1 MGTAAILGVLVAS
14 VYLLFPRKVR
24 SKAGQQAEEE
34 SGKPLPANQ
43 AAAQGPLATVEKP

>member
-24 SKAGQQAEEE
+24 SKSGQHAGKEP
-34 SGKPLPANQ
+34 GGPLQANQ
-43 AAAQGPLATVEKP
+43 AAAQDPLATPEEP